1 MSYKSKGDETR
12 FNFILQR
19 QRWFLIKRVRKEWIK
34 MRRYTYFTLFRE
46 AWFLVNDE
54 NVYNDL
60 NDETFLNFTFSDNL
74 HIRFVKNNIF

>member
-12 FNFILQR
+12 FNFTLQR

>member
-1 MSYKSKGDETR
+1 M
-12 FNFILQR
+12 
-19 QRWFLIKRVRKEWIK
+19 
-34 MRRYTYFTLFRE
+34 YFTLFRE